1 MATVTLDVR
10 DFHERG
16 EEPFAAIMS
25 AVREVGVGEH
35 FILINSFE
43 PVPLYGVLGQAGFE
57 HHSEQLGPDEWRIDF
72 EKMR

>member
-10 DFHERG
+10 AYHERG
-16 EEPFAAIMS
+16 EEPFAAIMT
-25 AVREVGVGEH
+25 AARDVGVGEH

-43 PVPLYGVLGQAGFE
+43 PVPLYGVLGNAGFE
-57 HHSEQLGPDEWRIDF
+57 HKAEEIGPEEWRIDF